1 MTTDVSGFGAQVQIK
16 ASETFPQGF
25 VVTQFAD
32 DADPF
37 DIPSIQI
44 ADKAMGLNG
53 DMVTWSRANPITI
66 TINVVPGSDDDRNLA
81 ILLEAN
87 RPGKGKRPAQ
97 DIITVVAAYPD
108 EGTLTLTEG
117 KLTDGPPGKSI
128 ASAGRLKSNAYQFAF
143 ENKTDTR

>member
-128 ASAGRLKSNAYQFAF
+128 ASAGRLKSNAYQFSF

>member
-81 ILLEAN
+81 ILFEAN

-128 ASAGRLKSNAYQFAF
+128 ASAGRLKSNAYQFSF